1 MSTPQN
7 RRILLIDDMPS
18 IHEDFRKIL
27 CPSVVTRTA
36 LDSFE
41 GALFG
46 DTPAI
51 RSDGFELDSAHQGE
65 EGLAKLSAALQADLP
80 YAMAFVDMRMPPN
93 WDGVQTIEQLWR
105 VDPRLQVVICTAFS
119 DHAWD
124 EALARL
130 DVRDR
135 LLILKKPF
143 DAIEVRQ
150 LSHSLTAKW
159 NMTQQAVA
167 QFSRLEEAVRERTAE
182 ITRSNEMLQAEI
194 AERKHLQSQ
203 LVQQEKLASIGQ
215 LAAGVAHEI
224 NNPIAYIYSN
234 FGTLEGYLAKLF
246 EMLAAYENAERYVGA
261 LDVAAQLRTL
271 REQLELEFLKSD
283 IRELMGES
291 KQGIARVRQIVQ
303 HLKDFSRVD
312 SAGEW
317 QWANLHQSIDSTL
330 NLVAS
335 EIERKADVIKAY
347 GEIPEIECL
356 PSQINQVVMNLLV
369 NAAHAMGEKRGR
381 ITLRTG
387 VDSGPQG
394 EQVWLEVT
402 DNGSG
407 IPEETLK
414 RIFEPFFT
422 TKPVNQGAGLG
433 LSVSHG
439 IVQKHRG
446 RLDVDS
452 VVGQGTTF
460 RVTLPVHHLA
470 PPVEGKPVLAPSS
483 PR

>member
-1 MSTPQN
+1 MSTPRN

-27 CPSVVTRTA
+27 APSAFTQTA
-36 LDSFE
+36 LDSVE
-41 GALFG
+41 DALFG
-46 DTPAI
+46 DTPKLG
-51 RSDGFELDSAHQGE
+51 SSNFELDSAYQGA
-65 EGLAKLSAALQADLP
+65 EGLAKVSAALQANRP
-80 YAMAFVDMRMPPN
+80 YAMAFVDARMPPG
-93 WDGVQTIEQLWR
+93 WDGVQTIEHLWR
-105 VDPRLQVVICTAFS
+105 ADPRLQVVICTAFS
-119 DHAWD
+119 DHSW
-124 EALARL
+124 EEVQERL

-143 DAIEVRQ
+143 DAIEVCQ
-150 LSHSLTAKW
+150 LANSLTAKW
-159 NMTQQAVA
+159 DMTQQAVA
-167 QFSRLEEAVRERTAE
+167 QFSRLEAAVRERTAE

-194 AERKHLQSQ
+194 VERKHLQSQ
-203 LVQQEKLASIGQ
+203 LVQQEKLVSIGQ

-224 NNPIAYIYSN
+224 NNPIAYVYSN

-246 EMLAAYENAERYVGA
+246 EMLAAYENAERHVGA
-261 LDVAAQLRTL
+261 LDVAVQLRTL

-283 IRELMGES
+283 IRELIGES
-291 KQGIARVRQIVQ
+291 KQGIVQVRQIVQ

-317 QWANLHQSIDSTL
+317 QWANLHESIDSTL
-330 NLVAS
+330 NVLAS
-335 EIERKADVIKAY
+335 EIQHRADVIKAY

-369 NAAHAMGEKRGR
+369 NAAHAMGEARGC

-387 VDSGPQG
+387 VSRGPQG
-394 EQVWLEVT
+394 DQVWLEVA

-407 IPEETLK
+407 IQEETLK

-422 TKPVNQGAGLG
+422 TKPVNQGSGLG

-439 IVQKHRG
+439 IVQKHQG
-446 RLDVDS
+446 RLDVES

-460 RVTLPVHHLA
+460 RVTLPVRHLA
-470 PPVEGKPVLAPSS
+470 PQVEVKPVP
-483 PR
+483 